1 MPIVHVDHASETRM
15 KSYEELS
22 RLLWRQR
29 RLIETLLFKLEIE
42 RLLLATGKIRW
53 LDAATVEVSTVLD
66 HIRSEDLAR
75 EALPLAL
82 IRRELGLGPDA
93 TLTDIVGAAPEP
105 WGEIY
110 RDHQTAL
117 LSYLGEVETAAAS
130 NRELLHRG
138 LRSTQAFLAS
148 LNTTP
153 PADGYS
159 RTGAT
164 VGVNLKPTIFDS
176 DA

>member
-1 MPIVHVDHASETRM
+1 MPFLSAASSETPM

-29 RLIETLLFKLEIE
+29 RLIETLLFKLEVE

-53 LDAATVEVSTVLD
+53 LDAATVEVGVVLD
-66 HIRSEDLAR
+66 QIRHEDLAR
-75 EALPLAL
+75 EALPLAI
-82 IRRELGLGPDA
+82 IRRELDLEPEA
-93 TLTDIVGAAPEP
+93 TLTDIIAVAPEP

-117 LSYLGEVETAAAS
+117 LAYIGEVEAAAAS
-130 NRELLHRG
+130 NRELLQRG
-138 LRSTQAFLAS
+138 LRSTQTFLSS
-148 LNTTP
+148 LHTTA

-159 RTGAT
+159 RTGAS
-164 VGVNLKPTIFDS
+164 VGATLKPSIFDS